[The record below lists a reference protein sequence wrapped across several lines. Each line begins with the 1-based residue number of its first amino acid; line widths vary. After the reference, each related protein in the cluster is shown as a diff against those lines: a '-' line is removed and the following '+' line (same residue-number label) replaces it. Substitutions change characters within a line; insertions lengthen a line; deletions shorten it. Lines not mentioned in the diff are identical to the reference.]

1 MKIRIANE
9 EDFRTIRNIAE
20 VTWPVAYGHMLSKEQ
35 LDYMMEMM
43 YAENSLKH
51 QFSIL
56 NHRFLLA
63 EENDGKA
70 LGFASYSMK
79 NKESVN
85 KNYFHLH
92 KLYILPDLQQT
103 GIGSM
108 LLKAVEDN
116 IRNGNPCILELNV
129 NRNNRAKEFYSK
141 NGFEIVR
148 EEDIDIGNGF
158 FMNDFVMAKEVR

>member
-1 MKIRIANE
+1 MKIRFANE
-9 EDFRTIRNIAE
+9 EDFSTIRNIAE

-43 YAENSLKH
+43 YAEESLIRQH
-51 QFSIL
+51 TVL
-56 NHRFLLA
+56 NHIFLLA
-63 EENDGKA
+63 EDQEGKA

-79 NKESVN
+79 NKEGIN
-85 KNYFHLH
+85 IDYFHLH

-141 NGFEIVR
+141 NGFEIIR

-158 FMNDFVMAKEVR
+158 FMNDYVMAKVVR